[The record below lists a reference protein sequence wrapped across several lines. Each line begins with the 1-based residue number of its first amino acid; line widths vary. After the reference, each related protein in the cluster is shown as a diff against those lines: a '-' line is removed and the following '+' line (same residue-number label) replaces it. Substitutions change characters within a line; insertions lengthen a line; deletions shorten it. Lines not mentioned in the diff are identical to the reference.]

1 MNPATVLIVEDDG
14 ILAAN
19 LKDTLVDLGYA
30 PIEPVTTGEAA
41 IALLLNKVVDLVL
54 MDTEPAG
61 AMNGIEAAA
70 LIERSFGLPVVF
82 MANFPLEPT
91 PKQDNFS
98 KPYSSLVKPI
108 SKRELAA
115 TLNLSLHCHALERK
129 LKKSQQALAESE
141 TRYCN
146 LVAHSPVGIFRS
158 TLEGRLLSVN
168 PEMSRMLGCDS
179 PEEAVAHYSDLARQ
193 FYRDP
198 ARRIEFVEAL
208 LTHGSVRH
216 FDCHAKKK
224 NGESVWISLNARLAL
239 EDEGHP
245 KNSAVV
251 IDGFSL
257 NITDQKRAE
266 TALQESEQRHR
277 TYLNN
282 TPYGVFSADL
292 QGRYVQVNPAAC
304 RISGYSEHEL
314 LTMNVTDLHFEE
326 DRRVI
331 EHRFQ
336 TVLQQGWFTGELCI
350 QTKSNHRRWMSL
362 TAIKQDNDR
371 VVGFCHDITERK
383 QAVELLRTTL
393 ERIQVI
399 LSSLHPGILLVSG
412 EDRVAF
418 VNPSFCELFDL
429 EESPEQLIGNTSS
442 EMLNKV
448 HRIFADPPGTM
459 TRARQVI
466 ACLKPLRNQQ
476 IAINGGRTYLYDFV
490 PITVGGKHVDRLWC
504 FTDLSEQKR
513 TEEALRENQE
523 RLQSIFRVVPA
534 GIGHV
539 CDRVLLEINQRA
551 CEMTGY
557 TIEELVGRNAR
568 ILYPSQEDYEYFGS
582 EKYRQINEK
591 GIGVVE
597 TRWQR
602 RDGSVLDILMASTPL
617 DPADLTKGTI
627 FTALDITDRKRA
639 EEENRQLL
647 AQLLQAQKLEAIGT
661 LAGGIAHDFNNILG
675 AVIGYAELAK
685 DSVDAN
691 TPLARDLDQILKAG
705 NRAKGLVQ
713 QILAF
718 SRQAESVPV
727 TLYPAHIVKEV
738 IKMLRPSLPTT
749 IAIKHSIDAQAGP
762 VHIDPTQLHQILMNL
777 CTNAYHAM
785 EAAGGTL
792 SISLTS
798 QEVENDRLPGQPQ
811 MKPGRYVHLAVQ
823 DTGCGIAPEVEKRIF
838 DPFFTTKTTGKGTGM
853 GLSILHGIVSGHGG
867 CITLDSTP
875 DQGSTFHVYLPVSD
889 QPPSST
895 SEDTEPVP
903 VGTEHILL
911 VDDEETLTTM
921 IKEILERLG
930 YRVTVRTS
938 SLEAMATFQNHVDQ
952 FDLVITDQTM
962 PGMTGMDL
970 ARRMIQMRPD
980 IPIILCTG
988 FSTQISEEKAKAAG
1002 IREFALKPLTKS
1014 DLASLIRKVLGTT

>member
-1 MNPATVLIVEDDG
+1 
-14 ILAAN
+14 
-19 LKDTLVDLGYA
+19 
-30 PIEPVTTGEAA
+30 
-41 IALLLNKVVDLVL
+41 
-54 MDTEPAG
+54 
-61 AMNGIEAAA
+61 
-70 LIERSFGLPVVF
+70 
-82 MANFPLEPT
+82 
-91 PKQDNFS
+91 
-98 KPYSSLVKPI
+98 
-108 SKRELAA
+108 
-115 TLNLSLHCHALERK
+115 
-129 LKKSQQALAESE
+129 
-141 TRYCN
+141 
-146 LVAHSPVGIFRS
+146 
-158 TLEGRLLSVN
+158 
-168 PEMSRMLGCDS
+168 
-179 PEEAVAHYSDLARQ
+179 
-193 FYRDP
+193 
-198 ARRIEFVEAL
+198 
-208 LTHGSVRH
+208 
-216 FDCHAKKK
+216 
-224 NGESVWISLNARLAL
+224 
-239 EDEGHP
+239 
-245 KNSAVV
+245 
-251 IDGFSL
+251 
-257 NITDQKRAE
+257 
-266 TALQESEQRHR
+266 
-277 TYLNN
+277 
-282 TPYGVFSADL
+282 
-292 QGRYVQVNPAAC
+292 
-304 RISGYSEHEL
+304 
-314 LTMNVTDLHFEE
+314 
-326 DRRVI
+326 
-331 EHRFQ
+331 
-336 TVLQQGWFTGELCI
+336 
-350 QTKSNHRRWMSL
+350 
-362 TAIKQDNDR
+362 
-371 VVGFCHDITERK
+371 
-383 QAVELLRTTL
+383 
-393 ERIQVI
+393 
-399 LSSLHPGILLVSG
+399 
-412 EDRVAF
+412 
-418 VNPSFCELFDL
+418 
-429 EESPEQLIGNTSS
+429 
-442 EMLNKV
+442 
-448 HRIFADPPGTM
+448 
-459 TRARQVI
+459 
-466 ACLKPLRNQQ
+466 
-476 IAINGGRTYLYDFV
+476 
-490 PITVGGKHVDRLWC
+490 VGGKHVDRLWC